1 MVNQSNQTGAIMKRW
16 QGLLLALFIV
26 IALGIVGEMDYQ
38 DELVAEQHYKDMVCA
53 GHYPDYKGT
62 EPTCN

>member
-1 MVNQSNQTGAIMKRW
+1 MKRW

-38 DELVAEQHYKDMVCA
+38 DELAAEQHYKDMVCA

-62 EPTCN
+62 EPSCN